1 MKRSFISGIGHHV
14 PSRVIRSEKIEKK
27 LGLNKGLIES
37 ITGVRE
43 RRYAKKGI
51 LPSEMCTIASKKAL
65 ERAGLNPL
73 DIDVIIFSGVS
84 YDVTE
89 PATANIIQER
99 LGAKNAW
106 AFDMKNACVAFL
118 NALFVGDLMI
128 KMGKAKNVLI
138 TAGEVISPF
147 IDLKV
152 KNEEDLKYKF
162 AGLTLGDGAGAVV
175 LSETR
180 EKKKGILESDAF
192 SIGKYWDLAVVWAGG
207 SMHPRRPDLEY
218 FYSDSM
224 KINMVAYRTIPDLIK
239 KVIKKTGWK
248 PGDVDMV
255 FPHQVSISITR
266 KILGKVGIPPE
277 KQYITVHK
285 FGNTASASI
294 PIALGDACEKGLIK
308 EGMKAVFAAGAS
320 GFAAMA
326 MTVIF

>member
-1 MKRSFISGIGHHV
+1 V
-14 PSRVIRSEKIEKK
+14 PQRVIKSEKIEEKV
-27 LGLNKGLIES
+27 GIEKGLIES
-37 ITGVRE
+37 LTGVKE
-43 RRYAKKGI
+43 RRYVKKGV
-51 LPSEMCTIASKKAL
+51 LPSDMCTLASKIAIK
-65 ERAGLNPL
+65 RAGLNPS
-73 DIDVIIFSGVS
+73 DIDVIIFAGVS
-84 YDVTE
+84 YDITE
-89 PATANIIQER
+89 PATANIIQEK

-106 AFDMKNACVAFL
+106 AFDIKNACVAFL

-128 KMGKAKNVLI
+128 KTGRAKNVLV

-147 IDLKV
+147 VDFKI
-152 KNEEDLKYKF
+152 KNKEDVKYKF
-162 AGLTLGDGAGAVV
+162 AGLTLGDGAGSVV
-175 LSETR
+175 LSESNDKR
-180 EKKKGILESDAF
+180 RGILESDGF

-239 KVIKKTGWK
+239 RVIKKTGWK
-248 PGDVDMV
+248 PEDVDMV

-266 KILGKVGIPPE
+266 KILGKVGIPSE

-294 PIALGDACEKGLIK
+294 PMALGDAYEKGLIK
-308 EGMKAVFAAGAS
+308 KGMRTILAAGAS

-326 MTVIF
+326 ISVIF